1 MTAKEYLKQVGRMN
15 KEIENKAEEIQKLKD
30 MATRITSSTDKE
42 RVQSNSSQDKLG
54 DAVAKIIDLENEL
67 QEIVTRN
74 LDKRKYITKQIEEL
88 DNDIYYDVLYKE
100 VTGKPKDRPFRPY
113 DREIYDTIPEE
124 LLYKRHEDIY
134 KKDTMSNKS

>member
-1 MTAKEYLKQVGRMN
+1 MTAKDYLKQVGRMN

-54 DAVAKIIDLENEL
+54 DAVAEIIDLENEL

-74 LDKRKYITKQIEEL
+74 LEKRRLITRQIEEL
-88 DNDIYYDVLYKE
+88 NDDMFYD
-100 VTGKPKDRPFRPY
+100 
-113 DREIYDTIPEE
+113 I
-124 LLYKRHEDIY
+124 LYKRYILGKQFHVIATEMDYGMDNIFRLHKRAIRAFE
-134 KKDTMSNKS
+134 KKHGGTFS

>member
-54 DAVAKIIDLENEL
+54 DAVAEIIDLENEL

-74 LDKRKYITKQIEEL
+74 LDKRKYITKQIDEL
-88 DNDIYYDVLYKE
+88 DNDIYYDVLYKRYILCKE
-100 VTGKPKDRPFRPY
+100 FH
-113 DREIYDTIPEE
+113 EIATE
-124 LLYKRHEDIY
+124 LRYTMDNVFKIHRRAVRSFE
-134 KKDTMSNKS
+134 KKHGHNF

>member
-1 MTAKEYLKQVGRMN
+1 MNAKDYLKQVGRMN

-54 DAVAKIIDLENEL
+54 DAVAEIIDLENEL

-74 LDKRKYITKQIEEL
+74 LDKRKFITKQIEEL
-88 DNDIYYDVLYKE
+88 DNDIYYDVLYKRYILCKQFHVIATE
-100 VTGKPKDRPFRPY
+100 MMYSMDYLFRVHKKAL
-113 DREIYDTIPEE
+113 RAFEKKHNGTISE
-124 LLYKRHEDIY
+124 K
-134 KKDTMSNKS
+134 